1 MLLADNWQEK
11 LLIKQK
17 DRLNLSKHKPM
28 CLWFEGLSGSGKST
42 LINHLDQY
50 LVKNNFHTYVLDGD
64 NLRLRLNSDLGFSDN
79 DRNENLRRA
88 AEVSSLMVDAGL
100 LVLAGF
106 ITPNEAQRK
115 LIRSKFKD
123 EQFIEIF
130 ISTPLDICEK
140 RDIKGLYKKAR
151 DGKIDNFTGVSSP
164 FEVPQNADL
173 TIDTSDKSISE
184 CLSTIISS
192 LNL

>member
-1 MLLADNWQEK
+1 LKNITKQEF
-11 LLIKQK
+11 LIEQK
-17 DRLNLSKHKPM
+17 DRLNLSQHKPI

-42 LINHLDQY
+42 LINHLDQH

-64 NLRLRLNSDLGFSDN
+64 NLRLSINSDLGFSEN

-88 AEVSSLMVDAGL
+88 SEVAALMVDAGL

-106 ITPNEAQRK
+106 ITPNEEQRR
-115 LIRSKFKD
+115 LIRSKFK
-123 EQFIEIF
+123 ENQFIEIF
-130 ISTPLDICEK
+130 ISTPLEVCEK
-140 RDIKGLYKKAR
+140 RDTKGLYKNAR
-151 DGKIDNFTGVSSP
+151 DGKINNFTGISSP

-184 CLSTIISS
+184 CLSTIISF

>member
-1 MLLADNWQEK
+1 MKNITKQEF
-11 LLIKQK
+11 LIEQK
-17 DRLNLSKHKPM
+17 DRLNLSKHKPI

-50 LVKNNFHTYVLDGD
+50 LVKNNFHTYILDGD
-64 NLRLRLNSDLGFSDN
+64 NLRLGLNSDLGFSDN

-106 ITPNEAQRK
+106 ITPNEVQRK
-115 LIRSKFKD
+115 LIRSKFKE

-130 ISTPLDICEK
+130 LSTPLEVCEK

-151 DGKIDNFTGVSSP
+151 DGKIDNFTGISSA
-164 FEVPQNADL
+164 FELPQNSDL
-173 TIDTSDKSISE
+173 IIDTSNKSISE
-184 CLSTIISS
+184 CLSIIISF

>member
-1 MLLADNWQEK
+1 MKNITKQEF
-11 LLIKQK
+11 LIEQK
-17 DRLNLSKHKPM
+17 DRLNLSKHKPI

-42 LINHLDQY
+42 LIDHLDQY

-64 NLRLRLNSDLGFSDN
+64 NLRLGLNSDLGFSDN

-100 LVLAGF
+100 LVLACF

-115 LIRSKFKD
+115 LIRRKFKD

-184 CLSTIISS
+184 CLSTIISF

>member
-1 MLLADNWQEK
+1 MKNITKQEF
-11 LLIKQK
+11 LIEQK
-17 DRLNLSKHKPM
+17 DRLNLSKHKPI

-64 NLRLRLNSDLGFSDN
+64 NLRLGLNSDLGFSDN

-151 DGKIDNFTGVSSP
+151 DGKIDNFTGISSA
-164 FEVPQNADL
+164 FELPQNSDL
-173 TIDTSDKSISE
+173 IIDTSDKSISE
-184 CLSTIISS
+184 CLSIIISF

>member
-1 MLLADNWQEK
+1 LKNITKQEF
-11 LLIKQK
+11 LIEQK
-17 DRLNLSKHKPM
+17 DRLNLSKHNPI

-64 NLRLRLNSDLGFSDN
+64 NLRLGLNSDLGFSEN
-79 DRNENLRRA
+79 DRDENLRRA

-100 LVLAGF
+100 FVLAGF

-115 LIRSKFKD
+115 LIRSKFKND
-123 EQFIEIF
+123 QFIEIF

-151 DGKIDNFTGVSSP
+151 DGKIDNFTGISSP
-164 FEVPQNADL
+164 FEYPQNADL
-173 TIDTSDKSISE
+173 TIDISNKTIIE
-184 CLSTIISS
+184 CLSTIISF

>member
-1 MLLADNWQEK
+1 MKNITKQEF
-11 LLIKQK
+11 LIEQK
-17 DRLNLSKHKPM
+17 DRLNLSKHKPI

-64 NLRLRLNSDLGFSDN
+64 NLRLGLNSDLGFSDN

-88 AEVSSLMVDAGL
+88 AGVSSLMVDAGL

-164 FEVPQNADL
+164 FEIPQNADL

-184 CLSTIISS
+184 CLSTIISF

>member
-1 MLLADNWQEK
+1 MKNIYKQEF
-11 LLIKQK
+11 LTEQK
-17 DRLNLSKHKPM
+17 DRLSLSRHKPL
-28 CLWFEGLSGSGKST
+28 CLWFEGLSGAGKST
-42 LINHLDQY
+42 LINQLDQY
-50 LVKNNFHTYVLDGD
+50 LVKNNFHTYILDGD
-64 NLRLRLNSDLGFSDN
+64 NLRLGLNSDLGFSDN

-106 ITPNEAQRK
+106 ITPNEVQRK
-115 LIRSKFKD
+115 LIRSKFKE

-130 ISTPLDICEK
+130 LSTPLEVCEK

-151 DGKIDNFTGVSSP
+151 DGKIDNFTGISSA
-164 FEVPQNADL
+164 FELPQNSDL
-173 TIDTSDKSISE
+173 IIDTSNKSISE
-184 CLSTIISS
+184 CLSIIISF

>member
-1 MLLADNWQEK
+1 MKNITKQEF
-11 LLIKQK
+11 LIEQK
-17 DRLNLSKHKPM
+17 DRLNLSKHKPI

-64 NLRLRLNSDLGFSDN
+64 NIRLGLNSDLGFSDN

-115 LIRSKFKD
+115 LIRRKFKD

-151 DGKIDNFTGVSSP
+151 DGKINNFTGISSP
-164 FEVPQNADL
+164 FECPQNADL

-184 CLSTIISS
+184 CLSTIISF

>member
-1 MLLADNWQEK
+1 MKNITKQEF
-11 LLIKQK
+11 LIEQN
-17 DRLNLSKHKPM
+17 DRLNLSKHKPI

-64 NLRLRLNSDLGFSDN
+64 NLRLGLNSDLGFSDN

-115 LIRSKFKD
+115 VIRRKFKD

-140 RDIKGLYKKAR
+140 RDNKGLYKKAR
-151 DGKIDNFTGVSSP
+151 DGKINNFTGISSP
-164 FEVPQNADL
+164 FECPQNADL

-184 CLSTIISS
+184 CLSTIISF

>member
-1 MLLADNWQEK
+1 MKNITKQK
-11 LLIKQK
+11 FLIEQK
-17 DRLNLSKHKPM
+17 DRLNLSKHKPI

-64 NLRLRLNSDLGFSDN
+64 NLRLGLNSDLGFSDN
-79 DRNENLRRA
+79 DRIENLRRA

-106 ITPNEAQRK
+106 ITPNESQRK
-115 LIRSKFKD
+115 LIRRKFKD

-164 FEVPQNADL
+164 FEAPQNADL

-184 CLSTIISS
+184 CLSTIISF

>member
-1 MLLADNWQEK
+1 MKNITKQEF
-11 LLIKQK
+11 LIEQK
-17 DRLNLSKHKPM
+17 DRLNLSKHKPI

-64 NLRLRLNSDLGFSDN
+64 NLRLGLNSDLGFSEN
-79 DRNENLRRA
+79 DRDENLRRA

-100 LVLAGF
+100 FVLAGF

-115 LIRSKFKD
+115 LIRSKFKND
-123 EQFIEIF
+123 QFIEIF

-151 DGKIDNFTGVSSP
+151 DGKIDNFTGISSP
-164 FEVPQNADL
+164 FEYPQNADL
-173 TIDTSDKSISE
+173 TIDTSNKTISE
-184 CLSTIISS
+184 CLSTIISF

>member
-1 MLLADNWQEK
+1 LKNITKQEF
-11 LLIKQK
+11 LIEQK
-17 DRLNLSKHKPM
+17 DRLNLSQHKPI

-64 NLRLRLNSDLGFSDN
+64 NLRLGLNSDLGFCDN

-100 LVLAGF
+100 FVLAGF
-106 ITPNEAQRK
+106 ITPHEAQRK
-115 LIRSKFKD
+115 LIRRKFKD

-151 DGKIDNFTGVSSP
+151 DGKIDNFTGISSP
-164 FEVPQNADL
+164 FECPQNADL

-184 CLSTIISS
+184 CLSTIISF

>member
-1 MLLADNWQEK
+1 LKNITKQEF
-11 LLIKQK
+11 LIEQK
-17 DRLNLSKHKPM
+17 DRLNLSKHKPI

-50 LVKNNFHTYVLDGD
+50 LAKNNFHTYVLDGD
-64 NLRLRLNSDLGFSDN
+64 NLRMGLNRDLGFSDN

-123 EQFIEIF
+123 KQFIEIF

-151 DGKIDNFTGVSSP
+151 DGKIDNFTGISSP
-164 FEVPQNADL
+164 FEFPQNADL

-184 CLSTIISS
+184 CLSKIISF

>member
-1 MLLADNWQEK
+1 MKNITKQEF
-11 LLIKQK
+11 LIEQK
-17 DRLNLSKHKPM
+17 DRLNLSKHKPI

-64 NLRLRLNSDLGFSDN
+64 NLRLGLNSDLGFSDN

-106 ITPNEAQRK
+106 ITPNEEQRQF
-115 LIRSKFKD
+115 IRAKFK
-123 EQFIEIF
+123 ENQFIEIF
-130 ISTPLDICEK
+130 ISTPLEVCEK

-151 DGKIDNFTGVSSP
+151 DGEIKNFTGITSL
-164 FEVPQNADL
+164 FEKPKNANL
-173 TIDTSDKSISE
+173 TIDTSAKSISE
-184 CLSTIISS
+184 CLSTIISF

>member
-1 MLLADNWQEK
+1 MKNITKQEF
-11 LLIKQK
+11 LIEQK
-17 DRLNLSKHKPM
+17 DRLNLSKHNPI

-64 NLRLRLNSDLGFSDN
+64 NLRLGLNSDLGFSEN

-88 AEVSSLMVDAGL
+88 GEVAALIVDAGI

-115 LIRSKFKD
+115 LIRRKFKD

-140 RDIKGLYKKAR
+140 RDNKGLYKKAR
-151 DGKIDNFTGVSSP
+151 DGKINNFTGISSP
-164 FEVPQNADL
+164 FECPQNADL

-184 CLSTIISS
+184 CLSTIISF

>member
-1 MLLADNWQEK
+1 LKNITKQEF
-11 LLIKQK
+11 LIEQK
-17 DRLNLSKHKPM
+17 DRLNLSKHKPI

-64 NLRLRLNSDLGFSDN
+64 NLRLGLNSDLGFSDN

-106 ITPNEAQRK
+106 ITPYEAQRK
-115 LIRSKFKD
+115 LIRRKFKD

-151 DGKIDNFTGVSSP
+151 DGKINNFTGISSP
-164 FEVPQNADL
+164 FECPQNADL

-184 CLSTIISS
+184 CLSTIISF

>member
-1 MLLADNWQEK
+1 MKNITKQEF
-11 LLIKQK
+11 LIEQK
-17 DRLNLSKHKPM
+17 DRLSLSKHKPI
-28 CLWFEGLSGSGKST
+28 CLWLEGLSGSGKST

-64 NLRLRLNSDLGFSDN
+64 NLRLGLNSDLGFSEN
-79 DRNENLRRA
+79 DRDENLRRA

-115 LIRSKFKD
+115 LIRSKFKND
-123 EQFIEIF
+123 QFIEIF

-151 DGKIDNFTGVSSP
+151 DGKIDNFTGISSP
-164 FEVPQNADL
+164 FEYPQNADL
-173 TIDTSDKSISE
+173 TIDTSNKTISE
-184 CLSTIISS
+184 CLSTIISF

>member
-1 MLLADNWQEK
+1 LKNITKQEF
-11 LLIKQK
+11 LIEQK
-17 DRLNLSKHKPM
+17 DRLNLSKHKPI

-64 NLRLRLNSDLGFSDN
+64 NLRLGLNSDLGFSDN

-115 LIRSKFKD
+115 LIRRKFKD

-151 DGKIDNFTGVSSP
+151 DGKINNFTGISSP
-164 FEVPQNADL
+164 FECPQNADL

-184 CLSTIISS
+184 CLSTIISF

>member
-1 MLLADNWQEK
+1 MKNITKQEF
-11 LLIKQK
+11 LIEQK
-17 DRLNLSKHKPM
+17 DRLNLSKHKPI

-64 NLRLRLNSDLGFSDN
+64 NIRLGLNSDLGFSDN

-115 LIRSKFKD
+115 LIRRKFKD

-151 DGKIDNFTGVSSP
+151 DGKIDNFTGISSP
-164 FEVPQNADL
+164 FEYPQNADL

-184 CLSTIISS
+184 CLSTIISF

>member
-1 MLLADNWQEK
+1 LKNITKQEF
-11 LLIKQK
+11 LIEQK
-17 DRLNLSKHKPM
+17 DRINLSKHKPI

-64 NLRLRLNSDLGFSDN
+64 NLRLGLNSDLGFSEN
-79 DRNENLRRA
+79 DRDENLRRA

-100 LVLAGF
+100 FVLAGF

-115 LIRSKFKD
+115 LIRSKFKND
-123 EQFIEIF
+123 QFIEIF

-151 DGKIDNFTGVSSP
+151 DGKIDNFTGISSP
-164 FEVPQNADL
+164 FEYPQNADL
-173 TIDTSDKSISE
+173 TIDTSNKTISE
-184 CLSTIISS
+184 CLSTIISF

>member
-1 MLLADNWQEK
+1 M
-11 LLIKQK
+11 
-17 DRLNLSKHKPM
+17 
-28 CLWFEGLSGSGKST
+28 
-42 LINHLDQY
+42 
-50 LVKNNFHTYVLDGD
+50 LDGD
-64 NLRLRLNSDLGFSDN
+64 NLRLGLNSDLGFSDN

-106 ITPNEAQRK
+106 ITPHEAQRK
-115 LIRSKFKD
+115 LIRRKFKD

-130 ISTPLDICEK
+130 LSTPLDICEK

-151 DGKIDNFTGVSSP
+151 NGKIDNFTGISSP
-164 FEVPQNADL
+164 FEFPQNADL

-184 CLSTIISS
+184 CLSTIISF
-192 LNL
+192 LNLLLIRKNAYYF

>member
-1 MLLADNWQEK
+1 LKNITKQEF
-11 LLIKQK
+11 LIEQK
-17 DRLNLSKHKPM
+17 DRINLSKHKPI

-42 LINHLDQY
+42 IINHLDQY

-151 DGKIDNFTGVSSP
+151 DGKIDNFTGISSP
-164 FEVPQNADL
+164 FEYPQNADL

-184 CLSTIISS
+184 CLSTIISF

>member
-1 MLLADNWQEK
+1 MKNITKQEFS
-11 LLIKQK
+11 IKQK
-17 DRLNLSKHKPM
+17 DRLNLSRHKPI

-64 NLRLRLNSDLGFSDN
+64 NLRLGLNSDLGFSES

-88 AEVSSLMVDAGL
+88 SEVAALMVDAGIF
-100 LVLAGF
+100 VLAGF
-106 ITPNEAQRK
+106 ITPNEAQRQ
-115 LIRSKFKD
+115 LVRTKFK
-123 EQFIEIF
+123 ENQFIEVF
-130 ISTPLDICEK
+130 ISTPLEICEK

-151 DGKIDNFTGVSSP
+151 EGKIDNFTGISSQ
-164 FEVPQNADL
+164 FEIPQNADL
-173 TIDTSDKSISE
+173 TIDTSDESIRE
-184 CLSTIISS
+184 CLITIISF

>member
-1 MLLADNWQEK
+1 MKNITKQEF
-11 LLIKQK
+11 LIEQK
-17 DRLNLSKHKPM
+17 DRLNLSKHKPI

-64 NLRLRLNSDLGFSDN
+64 NLRLGLNSDLGFSDN

-106 ITPNEAQRK
+106 ITPNEVQRK
-115 LIRSKFKD
+115 LIRSKFKE

-130 ISTPLDICEK
+130 LSTPLEVCEK

-151 DGKIDNFTGVSSP
+151 DGKIDNFTGISSP
-164 FEVPQNADL
+164 FEYPQNADL

-184 CLSTIISS
+184 CLSTIISF

>member
-1 MLLADNWQEK
+1 LKNITKQEF
-11 LLIKQK
+11 LIEQK

>member
-1 MLLADNWQEK
+1 MKNITKQEF
-11 LLIKQK
+11 LIEQK
-17 DRLNLSKHKPM
+17 DRLNLSKHKPI

-64 NLRLRLNSDLGFSDN
+64 NLRLGLNSDLGFSDN

-115 LIRSKFKD
+115 LIRRKFKD

-151 DGKIDNFTGVSSP
+151 DGKINNFTGISSP
-164 FEVPQNADL
+164 FECPQNADL

-184 CLSTIISS
+184 CLSIIISF

>member
-1 MLLADNWQEK
+1 MKNITKQDF
-11 LLIKQK
+11 LIEQK
-17 DRLNLSKHKPM
+17 DRLNLSKHKPI

-64 NLRLRLNSDLGFSDN
+64 NLRLGLNSDLGFSDN

-151 DGKIDNFTGVSSP
+151 DGKIDNFTGISSP
-164 FEVPQNADL
+164 FEYPQNADL
-173 TIDTSDKSISE
+173 TIDTSNKTISE
-184 CLSTIISS
+184 CLSTIISF

>member
-1 MLLADNWQEK
+1 LKNITKQEF
-11 LLIKQK
+11 LIEQK
-17 DRLNLSKHKPM
+17 DRLNLSKHKPI

-64 NLRLRLNSDLGFSDN
+64 NLRLGLNSDLGFSDN
-79 DRNENLRRA
+79 DRIENLRRSSDVA
-88 AEVSSLMVDAGL
+88 ALMVDAGL

-115 LIRSKFKD
+115 LIRNKFKKD
-123 EQFIEIF
+123 QFIEVF

-151 DGKIDNFTGVSSP
+151 DGKIDNFTGISSP
-164 FEVPQNADL
+164 FEVPHNADL
-173 TIDTSDKSISE
+173 TIDTSNKTISE
-184 CLSTIISS
+184 CLSTIISF

>member
-1 MLLADNWQEK
+1 MKNITKQEF
-11 LLIKQK
+11 LIEQK
-17 DRLNLSKHKPM
+17 DRLNLSKHKPI

-42 LINHLDQY
+42 IINHLDQY

-64 NLRLRLNSDLGFSDN
+64 NLRLGLNSDLGFSHN

-88 AEVSSLMVDAGL
+88 AEVSSLLVDAGL

-106 ITPNEAQRK
+106 ITPTEAQRK
-115 LIRSKFKD
+115 LIRKKFED

-151 DGKIDNFTGVSSP
+151 DGKINNFTGISSP
-164 FEVPQNADL
+164 FECPQNADL

-184 CLSTIISS
+184 CLSTIISF

>member
-1 MLLADNWQEK
+1 LKNITKQEF
-11 LLIKQK
+11 LIEQK
-17 DRLNLSKHKPM
+17 DRLNLSKHKPI

-50 LVKNNFHTYVLDGD
+50 LVKNKFHTYVLDGD
-64 NLRLRLNSDLGFSDN
+64 NLRLGLNSDLGFSEN

-88 AEVSSLMVDAGL
+88 GEVAALFVDAGI

-184 CLSTIISS
+184 CLSTIISF

>member
-1 MLLADNWQEK
+1 MKNITKQEF
-11 LLIKQK
+11 LIEQK
-17 DRLNLSKHKPM
+17 DRLNLSKHKPI

-64 NLRLRLNSDLGFSDN
+64 NLRLGLNSDLGFSEN

-88 AEVSSLMVDAGL
+88 GDVAALMVDAGI

-151 DGKIDNFTGVSSP
+151 DGKINNFTGISSP
-164 FEVPQNADL
+164 FECPQNADL

-184 CLSTIISS
+184 CLSTIISF

>member
-1 MLLADNWQEK
+1 MKNITKQEF
-11 LLIKQK
+11 LIEQK
-17 DRLNLSKHKPM
+17 DRLNLSKHKPI

-64 NLRLRLNSDLGFSDN
+64 NLRLGLNSDLGFSEN
-79 DRNENLRRA
+79 DRDENLRRA

-100 LVLAGF
+100 FVLAGF

-151 DGKIDNFTGVSSP
+151 DGKINNFTGISSP
-164 FEVPQNADL
+164 FEYPQNADL

-184 CLSTIISS
+184 CLSTIISF

>member
-1 MLLADNWQEK
+1 MKNISKQEF
-11 LLIKQK
+11 LIEQK
-17 DRLNLSKHKPM
+17 DRLNLSKHKPI

-42 LINHLDQY
+42 LINHLDQH

-64 NLRLRLNSDLGFSDN
+64 NLRLSINSDLGFSEN

-88 AEVSSLMVDAGL
+88 SEVAALMVDAGL

-106 ITPNEAQRK
+106 ITPNEHQRR
-115 LIRSKFKD
+115 LIRSKFK
-123 EQFIEIF
+123 ENQFIEIF
-130 ISTPLDICEK
+130 ISTPLEVCEK
-140 RDIKGLYKKAR
+140 RDTKGLYKNAR
-151 DGKIDNFTGVSSP
+151 DGKINNFTGISSP

-184 CLSTIISS
+184 CLSTIISF

>member
-1 MLLADNWQEK
+1 MKNITKQEF
-11 LLIKQK
+11 LIEQK
-17 DRLNLSKHKPM
+17 DRLNLSKHKPI

-64 NLRLRLNSDLGFSDN
+64 NLRLGLNSDLGFSDN

-115 LIRSKFKD
+115 LIRRKFKD

-151 DGKIDNFTGVSSP
+151 DGKIDNFTGISSP
-164 FEVPQNADL
+164 FEYPQNADL
-173 TIDTSDKSISE
+173 TIDTSNKTISE
-184 CLSTIISS
+184 CLSTIISF

>member
-1 MLLADNWQEK
+1 MKNITKQEF
-11 LLIKQK
+11 LIEQK
-17 DRLNLSKHKPM
+17 DRLNLSKHKPI

-64 NLRLRLNSDLGFSDN
+64 NLRLGLNSDLGFSDN

-115 LIRSKFKD
+115 LIRRKFKD

-184 CLSTIISS
+184 CLSTIISF

>member
-1 MLLADNWQEK
+1 MKN
-11 LLIKQK
+11 ITKQK
-17 DRLNLSKHKPM
+17 FLIEQRDRLNLSKHKPI

-42 LINHLDQY
+42 LIDHLDQY

-64 NLRLRLNSDLGFSDN
+64 NLRLGLNSDLGFSDN

-100 LVLAGF
+100 FVLAGF

-115 LIRSKFKD
+115 LIRSKFKND
-123 EQFIEIF
+123 QFIEIF

-151 DGKIDNFTGVSSP
+151 DGKINNFTGISSP
-164 FEVPQNADL
+164 FEFPQNADL

-184 CLSTIISS
+184 CLSTIISF